1 MANDTVET
9 RLRRMAKRRGYEL
22 VKCRR
27 RDPASIGFGK
37 FHFRELWGTRVIGVL
52 PEGGFG
58 LVDAPDD
65 RGGAQRFAIWL
76 GVTSVERILA
86 QGLQ

>member
-9 RLRRMAKRRGYEL
+9 RLRRKAQRLGYAL
-22 VKCRR
+22 VKRRR
-27 RDPASIGFGK
+27 RDVDSIGFGK
-37 FHFRELWGTRVIGVL
+37 FYFRELWGTRVIGVL

-58 LVDAPDD
+58 LVDAPVDK
-65 RGGAQRFAIWL
+65 GGAQRFAVWL
-76 GVTSVERILA
+76 GVTSVERMLA